1 MEVGFHGI
9 MIDRKPKHGFWW
21 KGVDESMGKGLFQ
34 KKAAKPDIPYDAAR
48 QRPVVRCSICT
59 GEQVA
64 GFKDVENGQ
73 FTEVML
79 IRNDA
84 DLERFKKTY
93 GLENVT
99 KEY

>member
-1 MEVGFHGI
+1 
-9 MIDRKPKHGFWW
+9 
-21 KGVDESMGKGLFQ
+21 MGKGFFQ

-64 GFKDVENGQ
+64 GFRDVENGH

-84 DLERFKKTY
+84 DLEKFKKTY